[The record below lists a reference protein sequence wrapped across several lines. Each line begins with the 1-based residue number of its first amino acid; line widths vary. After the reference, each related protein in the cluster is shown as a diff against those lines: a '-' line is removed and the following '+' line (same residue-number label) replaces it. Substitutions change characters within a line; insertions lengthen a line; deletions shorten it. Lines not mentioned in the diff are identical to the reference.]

1 MTTLPTWAVYLLSF
15 GSPVL
20 TFAGVLFAQRITR
33 QGAAELEA
41 RSRREE
47 VMRSLRWAA
56 ELAVSDEETHAR
68 LGVAELRALG
78 ESDLLDEH
86 QQLFIDAALNAVVRI
101 PVREIEQ
108 LGDNAQVIA
117 ASGLPAVA
125 GADVP
130 SDPGAE
136 DDRGTA
142 DEENLGREEGGT

>member
-1 MTTLPTWAVYLLSF
+1 MTSLPTWAVYLLSF
-15 GSPVL
+15 GSPLL
-20 TFAGVLFAQRITR
+20 TFAGVVIAQRITR
-33 QGAAELEA
+33 QGATELES

-78 ESDLLDEH
+78 ESDLLDDH

-101 PVREIEQ
+101 PVAELEQ

-117 ASGLPAVA
+117 TAGLTV
-125 GADVP
+125 GDDADVTW
-130 SDPGAE
+130 
-136 DDRGTA
+136 DDQ
-142 DEENLGREEGGT
+142 EEGGA